1 MFLFKD
7 FTDYYD
13 APLMKNSPKPL
24 INVDNMNVLMKEG
37 INIQKYPNESD
48 LTNETVAHFS
58 NSSFFNDT
66 DLYQNLL
73 KPKHS
78 VQSSTSTRQ
87 VFPQIKETSSSKKIQ
102 MATTP
107 GAPIVILTHDLNAS
121 NLSNVNNNNNNTN
134 SKSTPLNTRKNHNT
148 QFDQSIMSIN
158 TSSTNTLNTTLVT
171 ESSNLLNATVNSNKQ
186 VSLLDKRREPSEV
199 IIKNKELREKS
210 LKELE
215 LLNTVGTGTFGRVM
229 VARHQTTKQH
239 FALKMMSILD
249 VIKLKQIEHV
259 KNEKSVLE
267 SIENHPFIVKL
278 YWTYHNDQYLY
289 MLLEYV
295 PGGELFSLLR
305 QRNKFETKAAVFYAA
320 EIVCALEYLHNK
332 QIVYRDLKPENIL
345 LDIEGHL
352 KLTDFGFAKRVN
364 NKVGFFYVKQN

>member
-1 MFLFKD
+1 
-7 FTDYYD
+7 
-13 APLMKNSPKPL
+13 MKSPPKPL
-24 INVDNMNVLMKEG
+24 INVENMSALVKEG
-37 INIQKYPNESD
+37 INIQKYPNEND

-58 NSSFFNDT
+58 NSTFFNET

-73 KPKHS
+73 KPKNS
-78 VQSSTSTRQ
+78 VQSSSSSRQ
-87 VFPQIKETSSSKKIQ
+87 MFPQIKDATFPPKKVQMTTS
-102 MATTP
+102 P
-107 GAPIVILTHDLNAS
+107 GAPIVIVTHDLNVS
-121 NLSNVNNNNNNTN
+121 NNTN
-134 SKSTPLNTRKNHNT
+134 NKNTPLNTRKNQNLHT
-148 QFDQSIMSIN
+148 DQSILSVN
-158 TSSTNTLNTTLVT
+158 TISTNTLNTTLAT
-171 ESSNLLNATVNSNKQ
+171 LSDSSNLLNPNTIQKQ
-186 VSLLDKRREPSEV
+186 PSLLDKRREPSETTL
-199 IIKNKELREKS
+199 KNKEIKEKN

-229 VARHQTTKQH
+229 VARHQITKQH

-267 SIENHPFIVKL
+267 SIEHHPFIVKL
-278 YWTYHNDQYLY
+278 FWTFHNDQYLY
-289 MLLEYV
+289 MCLEYV
-295 PGGELFSLLR
+295 CGGELFSLLR
-305 QRNKFETKAAVFYAA
+305 QRTKFETKAAVFYAA

-364 NKVGFFYVKQN
+364 NKVSLGMVIVF